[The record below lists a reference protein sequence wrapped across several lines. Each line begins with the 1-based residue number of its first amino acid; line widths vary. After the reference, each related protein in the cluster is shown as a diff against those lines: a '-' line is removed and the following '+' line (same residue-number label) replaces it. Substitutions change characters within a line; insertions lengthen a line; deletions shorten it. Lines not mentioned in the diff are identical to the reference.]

1 MICFKPSNAYS
12 RSELRV
18 NRFPEVDPSI
28 LRETSPEVH
37 DEYLKKF
44 DRLPAFAPANKPSAV
59 AGQQPARPSSIQNG
73 VFVAVPQDIAA
84 PRTPQQM
91 EEINRNMKKF
101 TDMIMMPFSDDEDPE
116 FPLAEHVA
124 GPDEPEDDIERDNNK
139 INQIVAAVKNSS
151 AIKLDIPQID
161 LGQEGITFIESDVD
175 EYTLTLF
182 SGAASFMSSQDKH
195 VETRFFCV
203 GSSC

>member
-1 MICFKPSNAYS
+1 
-12 RSELRV
+12 
-18 NRFPEVDPSI
+18 
-28 LRETSPEVH
+28 
-37 DEYLKKF
+37 
-44 DRLPAFAPANKPSAV
+44 
-59 AGQQPARPSSIQNG
+59 
-73 VFVAVPQDIAA
+73 
-84 PRTPQQM
+84 M

-116 FPLAEHVA
+116 FPLAEHVT

-151 AIKLDIPQID
+151 AIKLDI
-161 LGQEGITFIESDVD
+161 
-175 EYTLTLF
+175 LF

>member
-91 EEINRNMKKF
+91 EEINRNMKKK
-101 TDMIMMPFSDDEDPE
+101 
-116 FPLAEHVA
+116 
-124 GPDEPEDDIERDNNK
+124 NNQTK
-139 INQIVAAVKNSS
+139 
-151 AIKLDIPQID
+151 AIGKKL
-161 LGQEGITFIESDVD
+161 L
-175 EYTLTLF
+175 
-182 SGAASFMSSQDKH
+182 KK
-195 VETRFFCV
+195 
-203 GSSC
+203 